1 MPSTVA
7 KKHHGKSRA
16 PTEAVAVDASPPRF
30 IHDANQCLHVIR
42 LAAETL
48 RLDAADGRLD
58 SQRVVRRA
66 DAILIQ
72 VEELAALIAESRP
85 LAETPSSI
93 QAEVRAGEE
102 ADTDSR
108 PRVLLADDEA
118 LSSMMLAEY
127 LERAGYTVDIAY
139 DGLAALG
146 FCRSSL
152 YTAVV
157 TDIRMPGLDG
167 HQLIAQLAEI
177 QPGTPVI
184 VVTGHLDPGIP
195 SDLGANVTGILS
207 KPFNPADL
215 KRRLDD
221 LVAANVTTN
230 QDPA

>member
-1 MPSTVA
+1 MQ
-7 KKHHGKSRA
+7 
-16 PTEAVAVDASPPRF
+16 PRF

-48 RLDAADGRLD
+48 RLDATDGRLD
-58 SQRVVRRA
+58 IQRVVRRA
-66 DAILIQ
+66 DAILNQ

-85 LAETPSSI
+85 LAETPASI
-93 QAEVRAGEE
+93 HAEVEAG
-102 ADTDSR
+102 ADSDGETR
-108 PRVLLADDEA
+108 PRILLADDEA

-167 HQLIAQLAEI
+167 HQLISQLAEI

-184 VVTGHLDPGIP
+184 IVTGHLDPGAP
-195 SDLGANVTGILS
+195 GDLGANVTGILS
-207 KPFNPADL
+207 KPFNPAEL
-215 KRRLDD
+215 KRRLDE
-221 LVAANVTTN
+221 LAGPNSTPF
-230 QDPA
+230 QDHA

>member
-1 MPSTVA
+1 VA
-7 KKHHGKSRA
+7 HSAGKNHRRGNATS
-16 PTEAVAVDASPPRF
+16 EAKRIAAESELSRF

-48 RLDAADGRLD
+48 RLDATEERLD
-58 SQRVVRRA
+58 TQKVIRRT
-66 DAILIQ
+66 DAILTQ
-72 VEELAALIAESRP
+72 AELLAELIAASRP
-85 LAETPSSI
+85 LAETPASI
-93 QAEVRAGEE
+93 QDAVANGDP
-102 ADTDSR
+102 ADIESR

-118 LSSMMLAEY
+118 LSSMMLSEY

-184 VVTGHLDPGIP
+184 VVTGHLSPKDPQ
-195 SDLGANVTGILS
+195 DLGDNVVAVLG
-207 KPFNPADL
+207 KPFSPADL
-215 KRRLDD
+215 KQKLDGLAGLHKD
-221 LVAANVTTN
+221 HA
-230 QDPA
+230 

>member
-1 MPSTVA
+1 MPHKAAS
-7 KKHHGKSRA
+7 KHHGKERSA
-16 PTEAVAVDASPPRF
+16 PPASADASKF
-30 IHDANQCLHVIR
+30 VHDANQCLHVIR

-58 SQRVVRRA
+58 TQRVVRRA
-66 DAILIQ
+66 DAILTQ
-72 VEELAALIAESRP
+72 VEELAALVAESRP
-85 LAETPSSI
+85 LEETPASI
-93 QAEVRAGEE
+93 QADVMAGEE
-102 ADTDSR
+102 TDSETR

-127 LERAGYTVDIAY
+127 LERSGYTVDIAY

-167 HQLIAQLAEI
+167 HQLIAQLSEI

-184 VVTGHLDPGIP
+184 VVTGHLDQGNPAA
-195 SDLGANVTGILS
+195 LGGNVSAILS
-207 KPFNPADL
+207 KPFNPAEL
-215 KRRLDD
+215 KRKLDE
-221 LVAANVTTN
+221 VAEPYLA
-230 QDPA
+230 QSHDQA